1 MLRSVALVAAATAAS
16 CNMIDVIEKLKLPP
30 VKCKHGCDDWTHRS
44 SSFWKDGKVPADA
57 GSYCAQPGAAVNSHL
72 FGAWCYC
79 KPEAEDVGAPPT
91 PPSWDNLG
99 SGACSAAKWGK
110 QFGTTP
116 PKGFAYD
123 TSAAFKDAMYYT
135 EKVTLDQCQDLCAY
149 NLTNCDYISY
159 VSTQQLCYVA
169 EWCDKREYGAATT
182 YHNGAQPVPPA
193 PTQQEDW
200 AYCVSPKGVPE
211 QINLQVASSSSV
223 VISFVTF
230 EETAP
235 TSPPVAVVNG
245 TSYTGVTH
253 VHKAPSGDRTYYMH
267 FVLVKGLKAKT
278 QYSYTV
284 QSGGKHTVVSDAFTF
299 RAPYQGG
306 ETKINIYGDMGIYEW
321 NNMEWL
327 EKDCLD
333 GSADMIVHMGDHA
346 YDEGEDDEHRA
357 DGYMSGF
364 QPVLSKCPWMPS
376 VGNHEI
382 FEGEKLSRYLD
393 STWEKWGP
401 LPTGSLAEEKK
412 YSGRSTATSAL
423 GYLLSAG
430 NHHGAGLHGSTPS
443 QTSRYFSVDVGQA
456 HLIALDL
463 NSFFG
468 CDPCGMPCMKAQ
480 MEWLKKDL
488 AAANKNRE
496 QVPWVLVFS
505 HFPLFCTDCQNKDS
519 ETDVEAAYYE
529 SDAGEKYGNRN
540 RTAAKAWGRTAKALK
555 MLKQM
560 GYKKENNFKA
570 SSTASINYLEP
581 VMMEYGV
588 DMYLAGHMHY
598 YESLWPLKTGNSSC
612 PACARPVQK
621 SFDSPKVTVHVTTG
635 NGGPPGIDTFTEDCP
650 GPDCG
655 RIPATRKQTTDFG
668 YGRLIVHNE
677 THMTFQQRL
686 NSNGTLF
693 DEWTVYQPKH
703 GPFGGQ

>member
-1 MLRSVALVAAATAAS
+1 MLRSVAFVAAATAAS
-16 CNMIDVIEKLKLPP
+16 CNMIDVIEKLKLTPP
-30 VKCKHGCDDWTHRS
+30 TCLNGCDDWSNHDAS
-44 SSFWKDGKVPADA
+44 LWKDGKVPADA
-57 GSYCAQPGAAVNSHL
+57 GSYCAQPGAVVNKHTY
-72 FGAWCYC
+72 GAWCYC
-79 KPEAEDVGAPPT
+79 KQGSSASAAAPA
-91 PPSWDNLG
+91 PPSWDDLG
-99 SGACSAAKWGK
+99 AGRCSAKWGK
-110 QFGTTP
+110 QFGATP

-123 TSAAFKDAMYYT
+123 TTAAFKDAMYYT

-169 EWCDKREYGAATT
+169 EWCDKQASAGSVT

-193 PTQQEDW
+193 PTSTGW

-253 VHKAPSGDRTYYMH
+253 VHKSPSGDRTYYMH

-327 EKDCLD
+327 EKDCAEGTSDL
-333 GSADMIVHMGDHA
+333 IVHMGDHA
-346 YDEGEDDEHRA
+346 YNEGEDDGRRA
-357 DGYMSGF
+357 DGYMGGF
-364 QPVLSKCPWMPS
+364 QPVLSKCPWLPN
-376 VGNHEI
+376 VGNHE
-382 FEGEKLSRYLD
+382 FYSGEKLSRYLD
-393 STWEKWGP
+393 STWQKWGP
-401 LPTGSLAEEKK
+401 LPMTSANATQTKDLV
-412 YSGRSTATSAL
+412 GRSTATSAL

-456 HLIALDL
+456 HLIALDF
-463 NSFFG
+463 NGFFG
-468 CDPCGMPCMKAQ
+468 TDACGQPCIDAQ

-496 QVPWVLVFS
+496 QVPWIIAFS
-505 HFPLFCTDCQNKDS
+505 HFPLFCTGCQGKGDDL
-519 ETDVEAAYYE
+519 ERAFYE
-529 SDAGEKYGNRN
+529 SSDAEKYGNRN
-540 RTAAKAWGRTAKALK
+540 RTAAKAWGKTPAAQK
-555 MLKQM
+555 MLKEL
-560 GYKKENNFKA
+560 GYKTMKFEGGGA
-570 SSTASINYLEP
+570 STAAINYLEP
-581 VMMEYGV
+581 VLMEYGV
-588 DMYLAGHMHY
+588 DMYVAGHWHY
-598 YESLWPLKTGNSSC
+598 YESLWPLKTGNASC
-612 PACARPVQK
+612 PACGVPTQK
-621 SFDSPKVTVHVTTG
+621 SFNAPRVTVHVTSG

-650 GPDCG
+650 GPDCH
-655 RIPATRKQTTDFG
+655 RIPATRKQTTEFG
-668 YGRLIVHNE
+668 YGRLTIHNE
-677 THMTFQQRL
+677 THITFQQRL
-686 NSNGTLF
+686 NKDGSIF

-703 GPFGGQ
+703 GPFTN